1 MDKKIKW
8 VPIRL
13 PEDVLLG
20 MIEDYEYWARQL
32 SSVVK
37 SNDDMAHMLRYE
49 NIAESLK
56 AQMQGFSS

>member
-20 MIEDYEYWARQL
+20 MIEDYEYWAREL
-32 SSVVK
+32 SSVVN

>member
-20 MIEDYEYWARQL
+20 MIEDYEYWVRQL
-32 SSVVK
+32 RPLVD
-37 SNDDMAHMLRYE
+37 SNESMKHVLDYE

>member
-32 SSVVK
+32 SSVVN
-37 SNDDMAHMLRYE
+37 SNDDMAHMLRTKT
-49 NIAESLK
+49 SLK
-56 AQMQGFSS
+56 V